1 MVLSETLW
9 GERFNGDPSVLGR
22 ALTLSGNTYTIVG
35 VMPRRFDETRRV
47 WVSSRELLADGV
59 AAWFPVGRLRAG
71 ATFEDAVVE
80 VQQRAAAEVSADSTV
95 FGGMGAVAIPLEQ
108 ADRSMSTATLWVLTG
123 AVGVILLLALT
134 NLSTLYW

>member
-1 MVLSETLW
+1 M
-9 GERFNGDPSVLGR
+9 
-22 ALTLSGNTYTIVG
+22 
-35 VMPRRFDETRRV
+35 
-47 WVSSRELLADGV
+47 
-59 AAWFPVGRLRAG
+59 
-71 ATFEDAVVE
+71 
-80 VQQRAAAEVSADSTV
+80 SADSTV